1 MTELKLE
8 KRNLIVQLTE
18 EEAKQR
24 ADLAAECA
32 DVAGQAQSRAALLG
46 EQAKAAKKEAETK
59 SKEAGKLLAVYRAKE
74 ESQLVQCRVEHNRVT
89 DEVHVVRLDTAANVC
104 GNGKRRGG
112 VPVSEFVKIALD
124 PMHREHGRC
133 CEGCKAMLRKMGR
146 LVWPK

>member
-32 DVAGQAQSRAALLG
+32 DVAGQAESRAALLG

-59 SKEAGKLLAVYRAKE
+59 QKEAGKLLAVYRAKE

-89 DEVHVVRLDTAANVC
+89 DEVHVVRLDTHEIVE
-104 GNGKRRGG
+104 KRKPTQEDLNIINAKRQDAFAFDKK
-112 VPVSEFVKIALD
+112 PTRAS
-124 PMHREHGRC
+124 
-133 CEGCKAMLRKMGR
+133 KADKKAEEEPLKS
-146 LVWPK
+146 

>member
-32 DVAGQAQSRAALLG
+32 DVAGQAESRAALLG
-46 EQAKAAKKEAETK
+46 EQAKAAKKEAEAKQKEAETK
-59 SKEAGKLLAVYRAKE
+59 QKEAGRLLAVYRAKE

-89 DEVHVVRLDTAANVC
+89 DEVHVVRLDTFEIVEKRKPSVEDLNIINAKRQDAFAFDKPTRARKAAEEA
-104 GNGKRRGG
+104 K
-112 VPVSEFVKIALD
+112 PS
-124 PMHREHGRC
+124 
-133 CEGCKAMLRKMGR
+133 
-146 LVWPK
+146 

>member
-1 MTELKLE
+1 VTELKLE

-32 DVAGQAQSRAALLG
+32 DVAGQAESRAALLG

-59 SKEAGKLLAVYRAKE
+59 QKEAGKLLAVYRAKE

-89 DEVHVVRLDTAANVC
+89 DEVHVVRLDTHEIVE
-104 GNGKRRGG
+104 KRKPTQEDLNIINAKRQDAFAFDK
-112 VPVSEFVKIALD
+112 PTRA
-124 PMHREHGRC
+124 R
-133 CEGCKAMLRKMGR
+133 KADKKAE
-146 LVWPK
+146 PEEAKPS